1 MLMDLIKKCAE
12 ADIFLTEWDGKKAI
26 LKARK
31 KKNYRNHIL
40 DEKIRKQRTI
50 RESQIISDVKSF
62 GISTPLVYFVDTKK
76 FTILMQYISGTL
88 VRDMSKSKIIEL
100 CIEIGKIVGLLH
112 KNGIIHGDLTT
123 SNFIFSKKSLFLID
137 FGLASRTAK
146 LDDHGVDLRL
156 FKEILNSA
164 HADIIDK
171 AWSNFLKGYT
181 KSVGQKYCKK
191 IIDKVSII
199 ESRGR
204 YANVV

>member
-1 MLMDLIKKCAE
+1 MDLIKKGAE
-12 ADIFLTEWDGKKAI
+12 ADIFLTIWDGKKAI

-31 KKNYRNHIL
+31 KKNYRNHVL

-50 RESQIISDVKSF
+50 RESEIISSVKSF
-62 GISTPLVYFVDTKK
+62 GVTTPLVYFVDTKK
-76 FTILMQYISGTL
+76 FTIIMQYISGTL
-88 VRDMSKSKIIEL
+88 VRDMKKSKIIEI
-100 CIEIGKIVGLLH
+100 CFEIGRIVGLLH

-123 SNFIFSKKSLFLID
+123 SNFIFSKKSLYLID
-137 FGLASRTAK
+137 FGLASRTIK
-146 LDDHGVDLRL
+146 TEDHAVDLRL

-171 AWSNFLKGYT
+171 AWGNFLKGYS
-181 KSVGQKYCKK
+181 KSVGKKYCKK
-191 IIDKVSII
+191 IIDKVAVI